1 MTTYAAVFALYPTTE
16 RQQNIRTLHYSNG
29 LRALPLW
36 IAYTMFDFCFVL
48 ITSVITIVILSVV
61 FHAWFALGYLFVVL
75 ILFGLTSL
83 LTSYVVSLF
92 AKSQLAAFAF
102 SAGGQAI
109 MFVVYIVTYISIL
122 TNISSANIDPSVN
135 LAHYLLA
142 IVMPPAS
149 LGRALL
155 VALNTFSISCDGSTL
170 VSYPGD
176 INAYGGPILYL
187 LCQSSTL
194 FGFLVWWD
202 SGLRLRGVHKRAQLQ
217 HHEEAEL
224 ADTDILSEVRRVT
237 NSEDT
242 LRVLH
247 ASKAF
252 NRRRVVDD
260 VTFGVAQNEVFALL
274 GPNGAGKTTLMGL
287 IRGELKLSESRG
299 DVLVGGTSLSKNLT
313 SARSHLGFCPQFDAI
328 DAMTVTE
335 HLRLY
340 ARIKGVRN
348 TNTNVDHVLQLMG
361 LVPFANRLGAE
372 LPGGYKRR
380 LSLGIALMGEN
391 SKIDSIPRWEGS

>member
-1 MTTYAAVFALYPTTE
+1 
-16 RQQNIRTLHYSNG
+16 
-29 LRALPLW
+29 
-36 IAYTMFDFCFVL
+36 MFDFCFVL
-48 ITSVITIVILSVV
+48 ITSVITIVILSVI

-75 ILFGLTSL
+75 MLFGLTSL

-109 MFVVYIVTYISIL
+109 MFVVCIVVYLSIL
-122 TNISSANIDPSVN
+122 TNASSANVDSSVN
-135 LAHYLLA
+135 LAHHLLA

-187 LCQSSTL
+187 LCQSSIL
-194 FGFLVWWD
+194 LGFLVWWD
-202 SGLRLRGVHKRAQLQ
+202 SGPRLRGVQKRARLQ
-217 HHEEAEL
+217 HHEEGEL
-224 ADTDILSEVRRVT
+224 ADTDILSEVHRVT
-237 NSEDT
+237 NSKDT

-252 NRRRVVDD
+252 NRRHVVDD

-287 IRGELKLSESRG
+287 IRGELKLSENRG

-313 SARSHLGFCPQFDAI
+313 SVRSHLGFCPQFDAI

-335 HLRLY
+335 HLQLY

-348 TNTNVDHVLQLMG
+348 TNANVHHILQLMG
-361 LVPFANRLGAE
+361 LVPLANRLGAE
-372 LPGGYKRR
+372 LSIGYKRR
-380 LSLGIALMGEN
+380 LSLGIALIGEN
-391 SKIDSIPRWEGS
+391 SKADFVPH

>member
-1 MTTYAAVFALYPTTE
+1 
-16 RQQNIRTLHYSNG
+16 
-29 LRALPLW
+29 
-36 IAYTMFDFCFVL
+36 MFDFCFVL

-102 SAGGQAI
+102 SAGSQAI

-170 VSYPGD
+170 VSYPGN

-187 LCQSSTL
+187 LCQSFIL

-202 SGLRLRGVHKRAQLQ
+202 SGLRLTGVRERAQLQ

-260 VTFGVAQNEVFALL
+260 VTFGVAQNEVLALL

-287 IRGELKLSESRG
+287 IRGELKLSEGRG
-299 DVLVGGTSLSKNLT
+299 DVLVGGASLRKDLT
-313 SARSHLGFCPQFDAI
+313 SVRSHLGFCPQFDAI

-335 HLRLY
+335 HLQLY

-348 TNTNVDHVLQLMG
+348 TNTNVDHILQLMG

-380 LSLGIALMGEN
+380 LSLGIALIGEN
-391 SKIDSIPRWEGS
+391 SKIDFVPR

>member
-1 MTTYAAVFALYPTTE
+1 
-16 RQQNIRTLHYSNG
+16 
-29 LRALPLW
+29 
-36 IAYTMFDFCFVL
+36 MFDFCFVL
-48 ITSVITIVILSVV
+48 ITSAITVVILSVV

-75 ILFGLTSL
+75 LLFGLTSL
-83 LTSYVVSLF
+83 LTAYVVSLF

-109 MFVVYIVTYISIL
+109 LFVVYVVTYLSIL
-122 TNISSANIDPSVN
+122 TSTSSAKVDSSVN

-142 IVMPPAS
+142 TIMPPAS
-149 LGRALL
+149 LGRGLL
-155 VALNTFSISCDGSTL
+155 IALNTFSISCDGSTL

-187 LCQSSTL
+187 LCQSFIL
-194 FGFLVWWD
+194 FVFIVWWD
-202 SGLRLRGVHKRAQLQ
+202 SGPRLRGTQKRAHLQ

-224 ADTDILSEVRRVT
+224 ADTDIMSEVHRAT
-237 NSEDT
+237 NSVDT

-252 NRRRVVDD
+252 NRKRVVDD

-274 GPNGAGKTTLMGL
+274 GPNGAGKTTLMDL
-287 IRGELKLSESRG
+287 IRGELKFSETQG
-299 DVLVGGTSLSKNLT
+299 DVLVGGTSLSKNPT
-313 SARSHLGFCPQFDAI
+313 SVRSQLGFCPQFDAI

-335 HLRLY
+335 HLQFY

-348 TNTNVDHVLQLMG
+348 TNANVHRILQLMG

-372 LPGGYKRR
+372 LSSGHKRM

-391 SKIDSIPRWEGS
+391 CKADFIPH